1 MCGYSL
7 LNLTSRSAKVGY
19 NLTTRDFGTGTLG
32 LLRQKTLDSGL
43 RSCGNGAGVFRCGY
57 SVKPVWSHKCD
68 PPFVFLSRIPHC

>member
-43 RSCGNGAGVFRCGY
+43 RSSGNGAGVFRCGY
-57 SVKPVWSHKCD
+57 SVKPVGHTNVTH
-68 PPFVFLSRIPHC
+68 PFLSRIPHC